1 MKLEIYAS
9 PFVRACI
16 GIVVLAVA
24 FGLFAL
30 LITPLVRVLH

>member
-9 PFVRACI
+9 PFIRACI
-16 GIVVLAVA
+16 GIAVPAVA

-30 LITPLVRVLH
+30 MVTPLVQALH